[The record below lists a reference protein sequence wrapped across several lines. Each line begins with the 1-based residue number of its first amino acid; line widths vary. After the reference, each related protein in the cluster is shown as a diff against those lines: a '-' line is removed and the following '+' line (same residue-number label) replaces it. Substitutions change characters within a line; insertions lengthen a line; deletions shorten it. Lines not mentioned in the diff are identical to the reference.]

1 METRMNWSILMFA
14 VFVAASAVL
23 GAQQASPSSPY
34 QGISNPPPDE
44 MITTPAEPKPA
55 AGRPMAMQPAA
66 PNAASPQFEP
76 LRSSVAGTDDDMVQ
90 VAPSAPGEPELTAR
104 SHFAASASDPD
115 GDVVQVQALPPGELG
130 EGTTLRVRL
139 LDRLSTNSSEIGQPF
154 RTRVASDVMQGGQ
167 VLIPAGAEIDGS
179 VVEVSSGHFG
189 GHGSLR
195 LRPETVILADG
206 SRFGLKAA
214 VFGTPG
220 SRTHVNSEGTILPD
234 SRLKRDG
241 IEYGTGAGAG
251 LVAGAFIGGPVGA
264 LTGSVIGAGAV
275 TVHLL
280 TSHPQATLERGTTLM
295 FTLTDNLSLVPAA
308 PAGN

>member
-1 METRMNWSILMFA
+1 MNRSILMFA
-14 VFVAASAVL
+14 VFFAASAAV

-34 QGISNPPPDE
+34 QGTSNPPPDD
-44 MITTPAEPKPA
+44 MITTPATPEPKPP
-55 AGRPMAMQPAA
+55 AGQPMAMQPAA
-66 PNAASPQFEP
+66 PGGPI
-76 LRSSVAGTDDDMVQ
+76 
-90 VAPSAPGEPELTAR
+90 LTAR
-104 SHFAASASDPD
+104 SYSAASASDPD
-115 GDVVQVQALPPGELG
+115 GDIVQVQALPPGELG

-139 LDRLSTNSSEIGQPF
+139 LDRLSTTSSEIGEPF

-179 VVEVSSGHFG
+179 VVEVSSGHFA

-195 LRPETVILADG
+195 LRPETVILPDG

-220 SRTHVNSEGTILPD
+220 SRTHVNGEGTILPN
-234 SRLKRDG
+234 SRLKHDG
-241 IEYGTGAGAG
+241 IEYGGGVGAG
-251 LVAGAFIGGPVGA
+251 LVTGAVIGGPVGA
-264 LTGSVIGAGAV
+264 LTGTVIGAGAV
-275 TVHLL
+275 TAHLL
-280 TSHPQATLERGTTLM
+280 TSHPQATLERGITLM